1 MASVTMVNNLSKLL
15 EKQTKQA
22 KINISKEIAL
32 ITVRHFQSGFRN
44 GGGQTDAGKWAKR
57 KNNKDPERAILV
69 KTGSLRNSVKIYKI
83 TSDQV
88 VISSNLNY
96 SDNIN
101 FGTNN
106 MEAREFLGK
115 STALD
120 RKIETVIEKILKSN
134 IK

>member
-1 MASVTMVNNLSKLL
+1 MVSVTMVNNLSKLL
-15 EKQTKQA
+15 EKQTK
-22 KINISKEIAL
+22 INISKEIAL
-32 ITVRHFQSGFRN
+32 IAVRHFKAGFRN

-69 KTGSLRNSVKIYKI
+69 KTGSLRNSVKTYKI

-88 VISSNLNY
+88 VISSNLDY

-134 IK
+134 IR